1 MRKIF
6 FVACLL
12 LLSLFSSSAFS
23 GTMITNWTYTI
34 EGIFSNYVSNT
45 GGATNILAENFQTLS
60 WKYDSGLPSVGSA
73 NNATKISWGTPAV
86 NFGATGNSSLE
97 IFDIDAPTG
106 VETNG
111 AVVDGLSFA
120 HNNQPIFDY
129 ELVSGAVRSV
139 ITLTPTLP
147 VTSPLVGLPLGP
159 YSTIL
164 DFTFDETTNII
175 NNPQTDP
182 RNNDV
187 FRLLSAA
194 NTQEVFLIFD
204 GYEYTLDFFSN
215 LPIIPDGYPGEGFP
229 GWTTVETQTTSV
241 TTKFSIKARELPNPV
256 PEPSTALLLG
266 FGILGLGAA
275 IRRRR

>member
-60 WKYDSGLPSVGSA
+60 WDYDSGSPSIGSA
-73 NNATKISWGTPAV
+73 NNATKISWGTPAT
-86 NFGATGNSSLE
+86 NYGATGKSSLQ
-97 IFDIDAPTG
+97 IFDIDAPAA

-111 AVVDGLSFA
+111 AVVDGLRFA

-129 ELVSGAVRSV
+129 ELVSGAVRAV
-139 ITLTPTLP
+139 ITITPTLP
-147 VTSPLVGLPLGP
+147 VSSPLVGTPLGP
-159 YSTIL
+159 FSTVL
-164 DFTFDETTNII
+164 DFTFTETTNWYD
-175 NNPQTDP
+175 PQTNLL
-182 RNNDV
+182 NNDV
-187 FRLLSAA
+187 FRLTSQQ
-194 NTQEVFLIFD
+194 NTVENFLWYD
-204 GYEYTLDFFSN
+204 GYVYTLDFDSN
-215 LPIIPDGYPGEGFP
+215 LPTIPAGYPGAGFP
-229 GWTTVETQTTSV
+229 GWTTVETQVTSV
-241 TTKFSIKARELPNPV
+241 QTKFSIIARELPNPV

-275 IRRRR
+275 VRRRR